1 MNHTDINE
9 CEHLGQE
16 PGQYP
21 CFGNCQNTEGS
32 YECTCPS
39 GTHGDPLKEHCS
51 SNFPLPA
58 QISIGT
64 YILLHAYFHILP
76 ALDMLDIRC
85 KF

>member
-9 CEHLGQE
+9 CERPEYL
-16 PGQYP
+16 
-21 CFGNCQNTEGS
+21 CFGNCRNTEGS

-39 GTHGDPLKEHCS
+39 GTHSGDPSKERCN

-58 QISIGT
+58 QICIGT
-64 YILLHAYFHILP
+64 YMLVHAYFHILP
-76 ALDMLDIRC
+76 ALDMLGIRC